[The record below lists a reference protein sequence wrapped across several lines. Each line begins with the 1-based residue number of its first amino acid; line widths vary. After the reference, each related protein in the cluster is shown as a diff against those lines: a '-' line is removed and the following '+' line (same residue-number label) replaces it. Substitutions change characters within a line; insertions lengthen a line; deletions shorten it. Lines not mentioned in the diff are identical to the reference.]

1 MKAIKVGFMTEDYGK
16 RSWQGRGAYQPEDHS
31 DDYGRFPLNTSE
43 QNIVDAFIGRT
54 KLIDLLKN
62 LKEDEPELF
71 NEVMEYIVLMNIK
84 SPSGM

>member
-62 LKEDEPELF
+62 LKEEVYL
-71 NEVMEYIVLMNIK
+71 NE
-84 SPSGM
+84 